1 MALHYC
7 SLHTRLFSRRWQRWV
22 PFSPATMHDI
32 RGYYDLLR
40 SANTDASLLHVIEL
54 ACDQCAATF
63 QTIARSKARQEAAG
77 E

>member
-1 MALHYC
+1 MN
-7 SLHTRLFSRRWQRWV
+7 
-22 PFSPATMHDI
+22 DI

-40 SANTDASLLHVIEL
+40 STNKDASLLHVIEW

-63 QTIARSKARQEAAG
+63 QTIARSQARQDDSG

>member
-1 MALHYC
+1 MALHSC
-7 SLHTRLFSRRWQRWV
+7 RLHTRLFRRRWQRWV

-40 SANTDASLLHVIEL
+40 STNKDASLLHVIAW
-54 ACDQCAATF
+54 ACDQCAATL
-63 QTIARSKARQEAAG
+63 QTIARSQARQDDSG

>member
-1 MALHYC
+1 MALHSC
-7 SLHTRLFSRRWQRWV
+7 SLHTRLFRRRGQRWV
-22 PFSPATMHDI
+22 TFSPATMHDI

-40 SANTDASLLHVIEL
+40 STNTDASFLHVIEL

-63 QTIARSKARQEAAG
+63 QTIARSQARQEEAG